1 MWFSI
6 HTKITERIKPG
17 KGLIQLLRP
26 ATQSFQFIIL
36 MMNLKKILV
45 LDDDLDILVVV
56 QLLFKVKGF
65 DVMALSRW
73 EELYEKAES
82 FKPDIILLDVLLS
95 GNDGRDICK
104 VLKKKATTKHIPV
117 ILFSANPS
125 VAKNVIESG
134 ANGFVHKPFEVKDL
148 LKTIE
153 SNINKS

>member
-1 MWFSI
+1 MS
-6 HTKITERIKPG
+6 
-17 KGLIQLLRP
+17 
-26 ATQSFQFIIL
+26 A
-36 MMNLKKILV
+36 KKILV

-65 DVMALSRW
+65 DVMTLSRW
-73 EELYEKAES
+73 EEIYEKAES
-82 FKPDIILLDVLLS
+82 FQPDVILLDVLLS

-125 VAKNVIESG
+125 VTKSVSDSLAD
-134 ANGFVHKPFEVKDL
+134 GFVHKPFEVSDL

-153 SNINKS
+153 TSINKSSIGQ